1 MNMDRSKEKVSEAEA
16 AELAKY
22 FAKFSAAL
30 TQLEEEMAR
39 WKNYEEDYKALKTT
53 LLDLPNETTHSVMVP
68 IGNLAF
74 MPGKLVHTNEILVML
89 GDNWFVDRSA
99 VQAAEIVDRRM
110 EFVQEN
116 ITKLQAQEDQIRT
129 KSGMAPGILGG
140 QEYNEEGLPIVEITE
155 PYFSD
160 DEDNDK
166 EKTTQPA
173 LLPFSQKTPKEQAE
187 DRAILARIA
196 EMEREDE
203 ERERRREAGEI
214 VTSDEETES
223 DDEPVNYDDDDY
235 EDEDSEDEF
244 RPKALDSD
252 EEYEEEVLEYS
263 DYEDEDEDEELDQ
276 SQAGSSKKSVRF
288 ADQVAK
294 ALKPKSKS
302 NVTTGRAL
310 TGSTSTSLPTSG
322 STKPKSPSELLNF
335 MKAKQ
340 QVARSSE
347 STDQIVTMENLE
359 STFAGMSTTEAT
371 QETTEASEKSNK
383 QSAPLKSALKPP
395 PKKTSLF
402 KQLRAQ
408 GGVMDMM
415 KSAPMAMAPTLIEP
429 EVVQKVQ
436 EAPPKKMSKFAM
448 ERAAAAAAA
457 TGVSKTT
464 VSLGTSV
471 AGDNN
476 SETKVTTSQTPRA
489 TSTPGVFEVIERN
502 APTPIKEN
510 KTDKS
515 REIVGIKDVIENTFT
530 KPSSAT
536 SPINNTEA
544 PRSGRK
550 KPSLFRQQQQLSSHL
565 EPEPAVPES
574 SVDTDQINEEYHV
587 PSRSIPPVVSTRST
601 ESRATV
607 VERSKPSL
615 VKEQSK
621 TSSSTMRT
629 IPVVASSKLKDTSL
643 MKGAVVEH
651 EEVEPVDEDEL
662 EDDMLMRQVVSEYQE
677 RRQAMIAKHGA
688 FDREGIER
696 LWEQQVVIP
705 PEMIIS
711 EPLIKAIEDNEDIED
726 DEEKEDTGETKLES
740 NAVVDDSNRPPKK
753 LSLFRASRL
762 SGTLAKQ

>member
-1 MNMDRSKEKVSEAEA
+1 MDRSKDKLSEAEA

-53 LLDLPNETTHSVMVP
+53 LLDLPNETLHSVMVP

-116 ITKLQAQEDQIRT
+116 ITKLQAQEEQIRT
-129 KSGMAPGILGG
+129 KSGMAPGMLGG

-160 DEDNDK
+160 DEDDNDDK
-166 EKTTQPA
+166 KSTQPT

-187 DRAILARIA
+187 DRAILDRIA
-196 EMEREDE
+196 ELEREDE

-223 DDEPVNYDDDDY
+223 DDEPVDYDD
-235 EDEDSEDEF
+235 EESEDEF

-252 EEYEEEVLEYS
+252 EEYEEEVWEHS
-263 DYEDEDEDEELDQ
+263 GNEDEEEEEEELLEQ
-276 SQAGSSKKSVRF
+276 QGVSSKKSVRF
-288 ADQVAK
+288 ADQVAR
-294 ALKPKSKS
+294 ATKSKS
-302 NVTTGRAL
+302 KTN
-310 TGSTSTSLPTSG
+310 TSNSQAASA
-322 STKPKSPSELLNF
+322 SASASAKPKSPSDLFNL

-340 QVARSSE
+340 QAARSSAL
-347 STDQIVTMENLE
+347 TGQMVTMDNLE
-359 STFAGMSTTEAT
+359 STFASMTTAGSSSRVSKAPLIEEVT
-371 QETTEASEKSNK
+371 KPEP
-383 QSAPLKSALKPP
+383 APLKSALKPP

-408 GGVMDMM
+408 SDAVEPI
-415 KSAPMAMAPTLIEP
+415 KAVPAVVAPT
-429 EVVQKVQ
+429 VVESKVAQDIQ

-448 ERAAAAAAA
+448 ERAAAAAGTSKSTKLPETPAVG
-457 TGVSKTT
+457 GVSEQVFERNVPTPP
-464 VSLGTSV
+464 
-471 AGDNN
+471 
-476 SETKVTTSQTPRA
+476 TPRKA
-489 TSTPGVFEVIERN
+489 TTPGVFEVVERN
-502 APTPIKEN
+502 APAPVKES
-510 KTDKS
+510 KAV
-515 REIVGIKDVIENTFT
+515 EPQAIVGIKDIIENTFT
-530 KPSSAT
+530 KPSSSS
-536 SPINNTEA
+536 SPIKDAE
-544 PRSGRK
+544 PIRSGRK
-550 KPSLFRQQQQLSSHL
+550 KPSLFRQQQHQTMSSYL

-574 SVDTDQINEEYHV
+574 SIVEPDEDIEEYR
-587 PSRSIPPVVSTRST
+587 PPRTIPPVVSAR
-601 ESRATV
+601 
-607 VERSKPSL
+607 
-615 VKEQSK
+615 SK
-621 TSSSTMRT
+621 TSLGSVVETKELPKASGSTTRT
-629 IPVVASSKLKDTSL
+629 IPVVASSKLKDTAL

-651 EEVEPVDEDEL
+651 EEVEPIDEDEL

-705 PEMIIS
+705 PGMIIP
-711 EPLIKAIEDNEDIED
+711 EPQIEAIEDHDDDVEEDED
-726 DEEKEDTGETKLES
+726 DDDDDEAEPEN
-740 NAVVDDSNRPPKK
+740 NAVVVDDRNLPPKK
-753 LSLFRASRL
+753 LSLFRAARL